1 MDAILKYLGDKTK
14 IFKNKE
20 DLNLMKQLMKPPK
33 KPKKQNKGHISILKE
48 ANVNAQADLLFLPE
62 DQKYKYILS
71 YVDEARIA
79 DAVPLKTKQT
89 PEVLKAFKR
98 IYSRTKAQRRRLGIR
113 TQLRPPG
120 LLKVDDGGE
129 FKGVVKKFFENKGTY
144 IRVGRVGRKKQQALA
159 EYLNFLLGK
168 AIFTYENIQEL
179 KTGKTN
185 TEWIHLLPDIIKAYN
200 VINSKKRPSAKN
212 IDASDTPRCSGDGCE
227 ILNVGD
233 KVRIPYEYPQD
244 IATKKKL
251 HGKFRAGDLRYDP
264 KIRTVERVLMR
275 PGSIVLYKVSGI
287 KDAVYNKQELQKVE

>member
-33 KPKKQNKGHISILKE
+33 KPKKKNRGHIPILQP
-48 ANVNAQADLLFLPE
+48 NVNAQADLLFLPE
-62 DQKYKYILS
+62 DQEYKYILS

-98 IYSRTKAQRRRLGIR
+98 IYSRTDKQRRRLGIR
-113 TQLRPPG
+113 TKLRPPS

-129 FKGVVKKFFENKGTY
+129 FKGIVKKFFENKKTY
-144 IRVGRVGRKKQQALA
+144 VRVGRVGRKKQQALA

-168 AIFTYENIQEL
+168 TIFTYENIQEL
-179 KTGKTN
+179 RTGKTN

-200 VINSKKRPSAKN
+200 LSNKNKKPKN
-212 IDASDTPRCSGDGCE
+212 IDSSKPPKCSGTGCD
-227 ILNVGD
+227 LLDVGD
-233 KVRIPYEYPQD
+233 KVRIPLEYPQD

-264 KIRTVERVLMR
+264 KIRTITRVLMR
-275 PGSIVLYKVSGI
+275 PGSIVLYKVSGVN
-287 KDAVYNKQELQKVE
+287 DTVYNKQELQKVK